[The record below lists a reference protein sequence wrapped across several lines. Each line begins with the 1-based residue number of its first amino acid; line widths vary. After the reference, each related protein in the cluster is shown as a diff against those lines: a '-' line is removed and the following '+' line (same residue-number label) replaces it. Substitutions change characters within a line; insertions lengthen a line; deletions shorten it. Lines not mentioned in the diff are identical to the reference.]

1 MGKNVS
7 YFKTKTNIKHNWRNI
22 GVSNKP
28 DWGGRSYVGR
38 RIEWGDHFLP
48 NKFIERSFEC
58 WANSTKQ
65 LLNIGG
71 EHQPPRKAA
80 HSLPKEVG
88 QNIKDKKRD
97 KRVRDRDLSWG
108 GSRERGEVSNTRIP
122 SHRWLCGELW
132 NVRGQHNWEEKNKKI
147 NPTAYVPNSNSQQ
160 RSSPEARIHHQW
172 AGAEEGGEG
181 CIP

>member
-97 KRVRDRDLSWG
+97 KRVRDRDLAQE
-108 GSRERGEVSNTRIP
+108 GSREGGEVCKRQKTLTGRSV
-122 SHRWLCGELW
+122 GKLW
-132 NVRGQHNWEEKNKKI
+132 NLRGQHNWGGREGN
-147 NPTAYVPNSNSQQ
+147 TAH
-160 RSSPEARIHHQW
+160 RIHT
-172 AGAEEGGEG
+172 
-181 CIP
+181 

>member
-108 GSRERGEVSNTRIP
+108 GSQEGEVSTQKEILSQASVGRSGISESRITRKTKQNRILAKL
-122 SHRWLCGELW
+122 WLP
-132 NVRGQHNWEEKNKKI
+132 VEKWLRCSCL
-147 NPTAYVPNSNSQQ
+147 PVGSGD
-160 RSSPEARIHHQW
+160 W
-172 AGAEEGGEG
+172 AEMCRFSG
-181 CIP
+181 